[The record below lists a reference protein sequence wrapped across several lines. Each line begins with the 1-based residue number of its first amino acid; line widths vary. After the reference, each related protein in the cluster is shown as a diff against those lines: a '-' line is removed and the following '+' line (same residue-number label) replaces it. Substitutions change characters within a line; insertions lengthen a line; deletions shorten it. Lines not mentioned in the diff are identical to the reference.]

1 MIHIQDVY
9 VNQETGHTIIG
20 QTPVNGGIVIGETKF
35 MADLVVPVQVGPQT
49 LTVTVRSELKGET
62 PEDAFASIPAA
73 YEAAKATAVK
83 VVEDQIKAQQEAEAK
98 KIVVPG
104 QAARLNGTNGHSHGL
119 RLKY

>member
-1 MIHIQDVY
+1 MIHRQDVY
-9 VNQETGHTIIG
+9 IEQETGHTIMG
-20 QTPVNGGIVIGETKF
+20 MTPVNGGVVIGATKF
-35 MADLVVPVQVGPQT
+35 VADMVVPVQVGPQT
-49 LTVTVRSELKGET
+49 LNVTVRSELKGET

-83 VVEDQIKAQQEAEAK
+83 GVEDQIKAQQEAEAK
-98 KIVVPG
+98 KIIMPG